1 MCVHNA
7 YPALFYIRERERE
20 ELENSSKSSASLRER
35 KTERNREQN
44 VQKYVPEQETEHQE
58 HENGH

>member
-1 MCVHNA
+1 M
-7 YPALFYIRERERE
+7 RERE
-20 ELENSSKSSASLRER
+20 EKNWKFKSKSFCEFKRER

>member
-7 YPALFYIRERERE
+7 YPALLHKRERE

-44 VQKYVPEQETEHQE
+44 AQKYVPEQETEHQE